1 MLTTTAVIVMVLI
14 AAYLW
19 RSSEFLHCLSA
30 RPHGEDDVTSTAAL
44 VLLRS
49 ICIGVLF
56 LGVMFVFTSQQ
67 PAAEITPESLG
78 GMETSETPSPVAES
92 ALMQE

>member
-44 VLLRS
+44 LLLRA
-49 ICIGVLF
+49 ICIGVLI
-56 LGVMFVFTSQQ
+56 LAVMFVASSLQ
-67 PAAEITPESLG
+67 PAAEITPESIE
-78 GMETSETPSPVAES
+78 GMETLETHSAAAEPT
-92 ALMQE
+92 LMQE